1 MGGTVRRGHNY
12 CRGMEI
18 ISFGPSLSRSI
29 NDHESRGFT
38 VTPLIWSEYLSA
50 VCIRLEPGG
59 VIGRHEAASR
69 QLFAV
74 VAGSAFVSGDD
85 GVERALTVGEAA
97 IWQSAEMH
105 ETRSEEGLVA
115 IALEGDF

>member
-1 MGGTVRRGHNY
+1 
-12 CRGMEI
+12 MEI
-18 ISFGPSLSRSI
+18 ISFAPSSSRSI
-29 NDHESRGFT
+29 NDHGSRGFT
-38 VTPLIWSEYLSA
+38 VTPLIRSEHLSA

-59 VIGRHEAASR
+59 VIGRHEAADR

-74 VAGSAFVSGDD
+74 VAGSAFVSGGD
-85 GVERALTVGEAA
+85 GVERTLTVGDAA
-97 IWQSAEMH
+97 IWQAAEMH

>member
-1 MGGTVRRGHNY
+1 
-12 CRGMEI
+12 MEI
-18 ISFGPSLSRSI
+18 ISFGPSSSRSI
-29 NDHESRGFT
+29 NDHDSCGFT
-38 VTPLIWSEYLSA
+38 VTPLIRSEHVSA

-59 VIGRHEAASR
+59 VIGRHQAASR

-74 VAGSAFVSGDD
+74 VAGSAFVSGGD
-85 GVERALTVGEAA
+85 GVERTLTVGDAA

-105 ETRSEEGLVA
+105 ETRTEEGLVA

>member
-1 MGGTVRRGHNY
+1 
-12 CRGMEI
+12 MEI
-18 ISFGPSLSRSI
+18 ISFGTSSSRSI
-29 NDHESRGFT
+29 SDHESRGFT
-38 VTPLIWSEYLSA
+38 VTPLIRSEHLSA

-59 VIGRHEAASR
+59 VIGRHKAASR

-74 VAGSAFVSGDD
+74 VAGSAFVSGGD

-105 ETRSEEGLVA
+105 ESRSEEGLVA

>member
-1 MGGTVRRGHNY
+1 MGRGRGY

-18 ISFGPSLSRSI
+18 ISFGASLSRSI
-29 NDHESRGFT
+29 IDHESRGFT
-38 VTPLIWSEYLSA
+38 VAPLIRSKHLSA

-59 VIGRHEAASR
+59 VIGRHQGTSR

-74 VAGSAFVSGDD
+74 VAGSAFVSGGD

-97 IWQSAEMH
+97 IWKSAEMH

-115 IALEGDF
+115 IALEGAF